1 MNETYTTEN
10 LKKGTGVAF
19 DWFGGKTIFS
29 VEELEE
35 MKSDDNIRKI
45 YFNFDDSAIR
55 RVK

>member
-1 MNETYTTEN
+1 MNDYTTEN

-19 DWFGGKTIFS
+19 TWFGEKIIFS
-29 VEELEE
+29 VGELEE

-45 YFNFDDSAIR
+45 YFNFDGSAIR